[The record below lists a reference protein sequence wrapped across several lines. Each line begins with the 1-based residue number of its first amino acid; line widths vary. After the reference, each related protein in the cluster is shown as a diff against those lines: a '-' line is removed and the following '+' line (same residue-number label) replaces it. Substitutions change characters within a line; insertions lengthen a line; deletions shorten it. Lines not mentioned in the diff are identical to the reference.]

1 MKASRSTV
9 NWYQTMYRGAVF
21 SFSENQIGRTIM
33 KKIRALLLVL
43 LAAML
48 CALLAGCGEKDMSVS
63 VTLVNRSG
71 RDISSISITPST
83 SSDWDTEFVDGMFHD
98 GESIESGLGTYKES
112 EVPDTYNILVYND
125 ENTILY
131 DTSVDELD
139 FAIQDGDYIVFLPPE
154 GEVPIEITHDYD
166 PSAYELDYEPTGY
179 TEEELSGGDLSG
191 YTGCWK
197 LENEPFYFV
206 INEEFEW
213 IAINLYGE
221 QVGPGYVVNEGE
233 CITLYME
240 DDSALVSLW
249 QTAYGDLSDANGNT
263 LTPMDYIMLLPT
275 PEDELNQTASFPGGF
290 TNVTINYPIQMA
302 AHEHPNVSN
311 ALSFNAVMEDGTD
324 DYYSNIMIA
333 FQPIEGFDPY
343 MEKGAAAA
351 KTYMMKMLED
361 FMKSMYGSYLIKSW
375 TETSS
380 PTAPLSPCAAAWRSG
395 ITGRRGMPLSQRPSR
410 SKAASAT
417 TLISATICSRR
428 CPTLPAGA
436 PPPRPGPPIPVT
448 PATTARR
455 ITGTTRTEI
464 SGTGTAMRTSS
475 SATAATATSTRIPAN
490 TWSRTTRAGTMT
502 TNITTIMIHGPIPAT
517 AGATTRT
524 TKTAGAI
531 TSKPHPEKG
540 GLCVCA
546 QIWR

>member
-1 MKASRSTV
+1 
-9 NWYQTMYRGAVF
+9 
-21 SFSENQIGRTIM
+21 M

-48 CALLAGCGEKDMSVS
+48 CALLAGCGEKDVSVS

-179 TEEELSGGDLSG
+179 TEEELRGGDLSG

-361 FMKSMYGSYLIKSW
+361 FMKSMYGSYLIKSFGSDFKDNGDYYSLTGYMW
-375 TETSS
+375 LDGDIFSDGPSQPVRGCMEVRYYG
-380 PTAPLSPCAAAWRSG
+380 PTGYALV
-395 ITGRRGMPLSQRPSR
+395 
-410 SKAASAT
+410 AT
-417 TLISATICSRR
+417 TIALEGRIRNYFRYLQQHARRR

-436 PPPRPGPPIPVT
+436 PRPRPGPPIPVT

-475 SATAATATSTRIPAN
+475 SATAATATSMRTAAN
-490 TWSRTTRAGTMT
+490 TWSPTTRAGTMT
-502 TNITTIMIHGPIPAT
+502 TSITTIMIHGPIPAT
-517 AGATTRT
+517 AGVTTRT